1 MYFNP
6 WVPLSLAGT
15 TMNTIALPFVVLFLY
30 YACPNDGTFCL
41 SGIDVASLV
50 NMPIPYAPSN
60 FPILFHARMHTAY
73 TQEED
78 AASRIDQSVLYYRHP
93 SNSMC
98 FHMKMYINVHICSR
112 G

>member
-1 MYFNP
+1 MFPRFNLDMLKSQVYFNT

-15 TMNTIALPFVVLFLY
+15 TMNTIALPFVLLFLY

-60 FPILFHARMHTAY
+60 ITRACTQHTHRRKTQLLALTYLSCTIAILPIACVPT
-73 TQEED
+73 
-78 AASRIDQSVLYYRHP
+78 
-93 SNSMC
+93 
-98 FHMKMYINVHICSR
+98 
-112 G
+112 